1 MKLEPRAQRVIPPE
15 STFQRVIL
23 SSLDRGTLQYQLFDN
38 PESGTQAFL
47 RGLVGGF
54 LKLPP
59 VKRALMSDQLRS
71 RFLKVLENGVSRQ
84 GKGWAAEI

>member
-23 SSLDRGTLQYQLFDN
+23 SALDRGTLQYQLFDN
-38 PESGTQAFL
+38 PASGSQAFL

-59 VKRALMSDQLRS
+59 VKKTLLSDQLRS
-71 RFLKVLENGVSRQ
+71 RFLKALEGGVRKQ
-84 GKGWAAEI
+84 GKDWAAEI